1 MSVPVVLRES
11 LSPIMSMLAKPKYE
25 FKNGAQMRPNHAHPS
40 LELKH
45 LVQNR
50 GVDFD
55 LTLSERDISE
65 ISAQLDLLSLRKI
78 KFSGS
83 ILPMG
88 KGDWELTGKLGATVE
103 QACSLTLAPVRCR
116 IDTPVIRRFRKSP
129 ITLNHT
135 GPEHEIPED
144 DSEEQLEDVIDL
156 GRVLREALSLAL
168 PDYPRAEGAA
178 LESAEFAPPG
188 VTPLTDEA
196 ARPFSVLAGLKDK
209 LQ

>member
-1 MSVPVVLRES
+1 M
-11 LSPIMSMLAKPKYE
+11 LSKPKYE
-25 FKNGAQMRPNHAHPS
+25 FKNGAQMRPNHAHPR

-50 GVDFD
+50 GVNFD
-55 LTLSERDISE
+55 LTLSEAEISE
-65 ISAQLDLLSLRKI
+65 IIEQLDLLSLRKI
-78 KFSGS
+78 KFSGV
-83 ILPMG
+83 ILPIG
-88 KGDWELTGKLGATVE
+88 KGDWGLSGELGATVE
-103 QACSLTLAPVRCR
+103 QACSLTLVPVRSR
-116 IDTPVIRRFRKSP
+116 VDTPVVRNFRKSP
-129 ITLNHT
+129 ITLSHS

-156 GRVLREALSLAL
+156 ARVFSEALSLAL
-168 PDYPRAEGAA
+168 PDYPRAEGAE
-178 LESAEFAPPG
+178 LKTAEFAPPG

>member
-1 MSVPVVLRES
+1 
-11 LSPIMSMLAKPKYE
+11 
-25 FKNGAQMRPNHAHPS
+25 MRPNHAHPS
-40 LELKH
+40 LESKH
-45 LVQNR
+45 LAQNR

-55 LTLSERDISE
+55 LTLSERDLSD

-83 ILPMG
+83 ILPIG
-88 KGDWELTGKLGATVE
+88 KGDWKLTGQLGATVE
-103 QACSLTLAPVRCR
+103 QACSLTLAPVRSR
-116 IDTPVIRRFRKSP
+116 IDTPVVRNFRKSP
-129 ITLNHT
+129 ITLSHS

-156 GRVLREALSLAL
+156 ARVFSEALSLAL
-168 PDYPRAEGAA
+168 PDYPRAEGAE
-178 LESAEFAPPG
+178 LKTAEFAPPG

-196 ARPFSVLAGLKDK
+196 VRPFSVLAGLKDK

>member
-1 MSVPVVLRES
+1 
-11 LSPIMSMLAKPKYE
+11 
-25 FKNGAQMRPNHAHPS
+25 MRPNHAHPS

-45 LVQNR
+45 LEQNR
-50 GVDFD
+50 GFDFD

-83 ILPMG
+83 ILPIE
-88 KGDWELTGKLGATVE
+88 KGDWELIGKLGATVE

-116 IDTPVIRRFRKSP
+116 IDTSVIRRFRKST

>member
-1 MSVPVVLRES
+1 
-11 LSPIMSMLAKPKYE
+11 
-25 FKNGAQMRPNHAHPS
+25 MRPNHAHPS
-40 LELKH
+40 LALKH
-45 LVQNR
+45 LVQNS

-55 LTLSERDISE
+55 LTLSERDLSE
-65 ISAQLDLLSLRKI
+65 ISAQLELLSLRKI

-83 ILPMG
+83 ILPIS
-88 KGDWELTGKLGATVE
+88 KRDWELTGKLGATVE
-103 QACSLTLAPVRCR
+103 QACSLTLAPVRSR
-116 IDTPVIRRFRKSP
+116 IDTPVVRNFRKSP
-129 ITLNHT
+129 ITLSHS

-156 GRVLREALSLAL
+156 ARVFCEALSLAL
-168 PDYPRAEGAA
+168 PDYPRAEGAE
-178 LESAEFAPPG
+178 LKTAEFAPPG

>member
-1 MSVPVVLRES
+1 
-11 LSPIMSMLAKPKYE
+11 MLAKPKYE

-45 LVQNR
+45 LLQNR

-55 LTLSERDISE
+55 LTLSEADISE
-65 ISAQLDLLSLRKI
+65 ITEQLDLLSLRKI
-78 KFSGS
+78 KFSGT
-83 ILPMG
+83 ILPIG
-88 KGDWELTGKLGATVE
+88 KGDWELLGELGATVE
-103 QACSLTLAPVRCR
+103 QACSLTLAPVHCR

-129 ITLNHT
+129 IALNHS

-156 GRVLREALSLAL
+156 GRVVSEALSLAL
-168 PDYPRAEGAA
+168 PDYPRAEGAE
-178 LESAEFAPPG
+178 LKSAEFAPPG
-188 VTPLTDEA
+188 VTPLTDDA

>member
-1 MSVPVVLRES
+1 
-11 LSPIMSMLAKPKYE
+11 
-25 FKNGAQMRPNHAHPS
+25 MRPNHAHPS
-40 LELKH
+40 IELKH
-45 LVQNR
+45 LVQNG

-65 ISAQLDLLSLRKI
+65 ISAQLDLLSLQKI

-83 ILPMG
+83 ILPIG

-103 QACSLTLAPVRCR
+103 QVCSLTLAPVRCR
-116 IDTPVIRRFRKSP
+116 IDTPVIRKFRKSP

-168 PDYPRAEGAA
+168 PDYPRAEGAE
-178 LESAEFAPPG
+178 LESAEFGPPG
-188 VTPLTDEA
+188 VTPLTDQA

>member
-1 MSVPVVLRES
+1 
-11 LSPIMSMLAKPKYE
+11 
-25 FKNGAQMRPNHAHPS
+25 MRPNHAHPR

-50 GVDFD
+50 GVNFD
-55 LTLSERDISE
+55 LTLSEAEISE
-65 ISAQLDLLSLRKI
+65 IIEQLDLLSLRKI
-78 KFSGS
+78 KFSGV
-83 ILPMG
+83 ILPIG
-88 KGDWELTGKLGATVE
+88 KGDWGLSGELGATVE
-103 QACSLTLAPVRCR
+103 QACSLTLVPVRSR
-116 IDTPVIRRFRKSP
+116 IDTPVVRNFRKSP
-129 ITLNHT
+129 ITLSHL

-156 GRVLREALSLAL
+156 ARVFSEALSLAL
-168 PDYPRAEGAA
+168 PDYPRAEGAE
-178 LESAEFAPPG
+178 LKTAEFAPPG